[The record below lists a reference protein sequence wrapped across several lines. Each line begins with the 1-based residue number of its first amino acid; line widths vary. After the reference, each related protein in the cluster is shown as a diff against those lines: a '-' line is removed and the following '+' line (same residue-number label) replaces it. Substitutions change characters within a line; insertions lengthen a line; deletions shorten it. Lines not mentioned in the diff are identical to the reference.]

1 MFEKFVFSQKQID
14 KYYQSALRDF
24 NIAKKSDV
32 PEISFR
38 FSYDSLLKLAITMC
52 AAHSLRVKSKQ
63 GHHIELIYKLS
74 ELLGDKE
81 IEIIGNEMRS
91 KRNWDL
97 YDGGVL
103 ISEKDSKEY
112 VGWIKSTF
120 EKVDEL
126 IYKEKNPQK
135 KLI

>member
-1 MFEKFVFSQKQID
+1 
-14 KYYQSALRDF
+14 
-24 NIAKKSDV
+24 
-32 PEISFR
+32 
-38 FSYDSLLKLAITMC
+38 
-52 AAHSLRVKSKQ
+52 
-63 GHHIELIYKLS
+63 
-74 ELLGDKE
+74 
-81 IEIIGNEMRS
+81 MRS